1 MENYVQTAADII
13 RDRTLSVNARVIY
26 SILATYCTE
35 KDRTCTPT
43 LSELL
48 QCSGMGKNT
57 FYRYMKELEQ
67 RGIVKKEY
75 VRTGPDR
82 LTASSSIAYAIKE
95 YPRKGICL
103 WHRKKGMAR
112 LIL

>member
-1 MENYVQTAADII
+1 MLMENYVQTAADII

-75 VRTGPDR
+75 VRTGPRPLDR
-82 LTASSSIAYAIKE
+82 KLQY
-95 YPRKGICL
+95 CL
-103 WHRKKGMAR
+103 CD
-112 LIL
+112 